1 MEKNNL
7 IGYGLLGLTLAL
19 LIVSVVWITK
29 QGNPTGFSTA
39 STGMSSE
46 GFSSNEEMMKA
57 HHPEQ
62 ASGQMSSEGFS
73 SNEEMMKAHH
83 GSGASVSSEDG
94 CGGVESGAAASPL
107 VGKTSEYGIIYG
119 NEGYKQLVN
128 AVQTVTLSKAQES
141 VIVGLDIELPCCG
154 VKTLQATNNCGCG
167 HHQAMFGLAKTLASQ
182 GVSRDKIQAEIN
194 NWKTVFYPGG
204 AEGSTGACTA

>member
-7 IGYGLLGLTLAL
+7 IGYGLFGLTLAL

-57 HHPEQ
+57 HH
-62 ASGQMSSEGFS
+62 
-73 SNEEMMKAHH
+73 
-83 GSGASVSSEDG
+83 GSGAPVSSEDG

-128 AVQTVTLSKAQES
+128 AVQTVTL
-141 VIVGLDIELPCCG
+141 
-154 VKTLQATNNCGCG
+154 
-167 HHQAMFGLAKTLASQ
+167 
-182 GVSRDKIQAEIN
+182 
-194 NWKTVFYPGG
+194 
-204 AEGSTGACTA
+204 